1 MIKIMDVVIGTVML
15 KSNFVAKQGTY
26 TIII

>member
-1 MIKIMDVVIGTVML
+1 MIKLIDVVIGNVML